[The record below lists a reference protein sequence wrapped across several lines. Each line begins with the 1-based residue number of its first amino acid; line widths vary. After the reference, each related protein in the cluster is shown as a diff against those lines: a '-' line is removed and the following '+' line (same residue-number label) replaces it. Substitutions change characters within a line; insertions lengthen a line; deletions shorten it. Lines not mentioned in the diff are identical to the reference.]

1 MFVKFKDGTTKN
13 CSNPTEQKLFKGG
26 EAAGWLC
33 SFVMSGTMNSSDVD
47 SVLTADNISSLEF
60 CNDDGN
66 KLFAIDGYTKVTSA
80 VVRYAENS
88 GSVEIQ
94 LTKGV

>member
-1 MFVKFKDGTTKN
+1 MRVKFKDGTLKN
-13 CSNPTEQKLFKGG
+13 CSNPTEQKLFKSG

-33 SFVMSGTMNSSDVD
+33 AFVVSDTMNSSEVD
-47 SVLTADNISSLEF
+47 AVVTPDNISALEF
-60 CNDDGN
+60 CNDDGS
-66 KLFAIDGYTKVTSA
+66 KLFDISGYTKVTSA
-80 VVRYAENS
+80 VVRYAETS

>member
-1 MFVKFKDGTTKN
+1 MFVKFKDGTTQN
-13 CSNPTEQKLFKGG
+13 CSNPTEQKLFKSG

-33 SFVMSGTMNSSDVD
+33 AFVVSGIMNSTDVD
-47 SVLTADNISSLEF
+47 SVLTADNISNLEF
-60 CNDDGN
+60 CNDEGT
-66 KLFAIDGYTKVTSA
+66 KLFEISGYTKVTSV
-80 VVRYAENS
+80 VVRYTETS